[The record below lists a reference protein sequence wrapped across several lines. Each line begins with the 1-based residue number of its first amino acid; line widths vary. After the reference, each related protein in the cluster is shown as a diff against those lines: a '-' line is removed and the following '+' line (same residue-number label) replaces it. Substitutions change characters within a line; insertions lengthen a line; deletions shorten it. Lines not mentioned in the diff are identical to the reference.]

1 MTTVLIGG
9 VGNLFLGDDAFG
21 SELARRL
28 QSRPPIADVVIED
41 FGIRTMDLFFALERC
56 DRAIILDVVKRG
68 GAPGTLYLIDPMAP
82 ECAADGIREL
92 GGHGATSTDLVRWS
106 AARRDRGTRPMVLR
120 LLGCEP
126 YDFGGDDGMLGLSP
140 IVDAAMD
147 AAVALCE
154 RVARELSSTPSD
166 DRADAARGETA
177 CTSSG

>member
-9 VGNLFLGDDAFG
+9 VGNLFHGDDAFG
-21 SELARRL
+21 SELSRRL
-28 QSRPPIADVVIED
+28 QSRPPIADVVVED

-106 AARRDRGTRPMVLR
+106 AARRKRGARPTVLR

-126 YDFGGDDGMLGLSP
+126 HDFGGDDGMLGLSP
-140 IVDAAMD
+140 HVDAAMD

-154 RVARELSSTPSD
+154 RVARELSSSSD
-166 DRADAARGETA
+166 EGVESARGGRP